1 MSIFPRRLTRGENC
15 IIHLKFTN
23 SSRILKKLHYNLK
36 ILNPEGEIIKD
47 VSDEF
52 ILGSDKEE
60 FKKEFYYCFNTDSK
74 TGLGKYRVIPT
85 FYYDGVKLKS
95 QTSNYD
101 FFVVEEIEYRM
112 INDKEYCLTNLSQ
125 EETRLEFIKHNLGKI
140 EYSDCILKGN
150 ETKKFEFDSDRIF
163 IKYGNN
169 FIKEILKDKDI
180 IYERKYDI
188 FWKDIENK
196 VLIYREE
203 TREKIILTEM
213 ESIIWKL
220 LNGINTNKYISD
232 KTGFDINEIEK
243 VEYKLENMFLIT
255 KCRGIHG

>member
-52 ILGSDKEE
+52 ILGSNKEE
-60 FKKEFYYCFNTDSK
+60 FKKEFYYYFNTDLK
-74 TGLGKYRVIPT
+74 TELGKYRVIPT
-85 FYYDGVKLKS
+85 FYYNGVKLKS

-101 FFVVEEIEYRM
+101 FFLVEEIEYKM
-112 INDKEYCLTNLSQ
+112 VNDKEYSLTNLSQ

-150 ETKKFEFDSDRIF
+150 ETKTFEFDSDRIF

-169 FIKEILKDKDI
+169 FIKEILKDEDI

-188 FWKDIENK
+188 FWKNVEDK
-196 VLIYREE
+196 VLIYIED
-203 TREKIILTEM
+203 TGEKIILTEM

-220 LNGINTNKYISD
+220 LNGINTNKYISV
-232 KTGFDINEIEK
+232 KTGFDINKIEK
-243 VEYKLENMFLIT
+243 IEYKLENMCLVT
-255 KCRGIHG
+255 KCRRING